1 MEKDK
6 GGVSYHMSNNDKIIK
21 LHSSFEESEQ
31 QTRWL
36 FTENFPEERLKNVC
50 ASAPFTPQP
59 EFLGKRDGPVIV
71 IEPAFIF

>member
-1 MEKDK
+1 ME
-6 GGVSYHMSNNDKIIK
+6 HAF
-21 LHSSFEESEQ
+21 LSEKFPPGRQ
-31 QTRWL
+31 DYLFKFSL

-59 EFLGKRDGPVIV
+59 EFLGKRDRPVIV